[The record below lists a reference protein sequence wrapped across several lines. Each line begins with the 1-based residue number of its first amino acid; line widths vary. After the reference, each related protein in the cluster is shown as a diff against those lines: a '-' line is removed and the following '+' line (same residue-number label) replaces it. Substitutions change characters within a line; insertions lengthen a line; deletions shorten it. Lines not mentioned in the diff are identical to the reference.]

1 MEQKLVRVPFDVEMA
16 KKITNGEVKGK
27 IITRDGR
34 CARIVCWDMKNKT
47 FPIVA
52 LVEGSD
58 KVEESSSFTING
70 MFNSEIKGLSDL
82 MLEIPE
88 YMAFKDGDILT
99 YHKNENRGSIF
110 VYRKRDSDML
120 ANYVELNFNERGN
133 NILKFDRSY
142 YTSTLCKV
150 ATNEEMEFLIEALK
164 QSKDE
169 RAPKYLKRFFNIETE
184 EHVFKP
190 FDKVLVRQSTSS
202 PWECAFFSN
211 YTDQIHKYRCQGMNY
226 MYCIPY
232 EGNEHLVN
240 TKIGDDEE

>member
-88 YMAFKDGDILT
+88 YMAFKDGDLLSCDEGFMFILNAHGIFKT
-99 YHKNENRGSIF
+99 SCYACCSPGSAIEYGGAASMDRIEG
-110 VYRKRDSDML
+110 YRH
-120 ANYVELNFNERGN
+120 ATEEERQEF
-133 NILKFDRSY
+133 I
-142 YTSTLCKV
+142 
-150 ATNEEMEFLIEALK
+150 ATLK

-240 TKIGDDEE
+240 TKIGDDDE